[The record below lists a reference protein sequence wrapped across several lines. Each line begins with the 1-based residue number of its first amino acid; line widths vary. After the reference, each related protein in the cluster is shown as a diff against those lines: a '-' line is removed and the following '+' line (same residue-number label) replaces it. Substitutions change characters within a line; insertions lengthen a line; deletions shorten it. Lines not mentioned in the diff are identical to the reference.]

1 VRKLSAVGI
10 AFLLFFSGCLG
21 FGDGKDLDGQNLNL
35 DFIEKESGS
44 ETLDY
49 NMTVVKIL
57 DGDTFDLGN
66 GNRVRML
73 GINTP
78 ESGRPYSEEATE
90 ALTAMIL
97 GKEIALVN
105 DSKNED
111 TDSYGRLLGHV
122 YVGPTLVNYEL
133 IRTGMAFWYP
143 YSSGTDM
150 DGLYEEAQES
160 AVSDSVG
167 LWTPSPYNMT
177 IDHIEYD
184 PDGDEADGEYLI
196 ITNHESYNVSM
207 EGWYLQDEASQTA
220 YQFNFTL
227 ETDASI
233 RVYTGSGTDNQ
244 TTLFWGWYQG
254 IWNNSGD
261 MAIVQDENGLM
272 VDYYRYGYD

>member
-1 VRKLSAVGI
+1 
-10 AFLLFFSGCLG
+10 
-21 FGDGKDLDGQNLNL
+21 
-35 DFIEKESGS
+35 
-44 ETLDY
+44 
-49 NMTVVKIL
+49 
-57 DGDTFDLGN
+57 
-66 GNRVRML
+66 
-73 GINTP
+73 
-78 ESGRPYSEEATE
+78 
-90 ALTAMIL
+90 
-97 GKEIALVN
+97 
-105 DSKNED
+105 
-111 TDSYGRLLGHV
+111 
-122 YVGPTLVNYEL
+122 
-133 IRTGMAFWYP
+133 
-143 YSSGTDM
+143 M

>member
-1 VRKLSAVGI
+1 MTATAATAAATAAASDGAGMRCKGYNSAIIATSVRKSSAVGI

-21 FGDGKDLDGQNLNL
+21 FGDDKDIDSQNLNL
-35 DFIEKESGS
+35 EDTEKESGS

-49 NMTVVKIL
+49 NMTVIQIL

-66 GNRVRML
+66 GDRVRML

-90 ALTAMIL
+90 ALTTMIL

-111 TDSYGRLLGHV
+111 MDSYGRLLGHV

-160 AVSDSVG
+160 AASDSVG
-167 LWTPSPYNMT
+167 LWTQSPYNMT
-177 IDHIEYD
+177 IDYIEYD

-207 EGWYLQDEASQTA
+207 EGWY
-220 YQFNFTL
+220 
-227 ETDASI
+227 
-233 RVYTGSGTDNQ
+233 
-244 TTLFWGWYQG
+244 QG
-254 IWNNSGD
+254 IWNNGGD